1 MILDSPRTPTPLLV
15 AALLAL
21 AATPVEA
28 QPPTLAGCPVF
39 PPDNVWNVRVD
50 ELPVHPS
57 SDAWVASIGVD
68 EPMHPDF
75 GSGEF
80 PPGSGSPIGIPW
92 TSVPGSQP
100 RVPVSFDFSDESDPG
115 PYPIPPDP
123 PIEGGAGS
131 TGDRHVLVVDR
142 EDCLLY
148 ELFDASPDGSGG
160 WQAGSGA
167 VFDLGSNGLRPAG
180 WTSADAAGLPILP
193 GLVRFEEVAAGE
205 IRHALRFT
213 APRTRR
219 AFVWPG
225 RHFASSSNDPE
236 LPPMG
241 QRFRL
246 RSDFSLSGFSP
257 RVRVILTALQRY
269 GMMLADN
276 GSAWFLSGAPDE
288 RWDNDELRELR
299 QLRGDDFEAVDVSSL
314 QVDPNSAETAPG
326 EDGEEGEP
334 FDCMPDDTTLCL
346 RDGRFRVTATWRDFS
361 GGTGVGH
368 VVSTAVGAGS
378 GDSGLMWFFD
388 PDNWEL
394 LVKVLDGCP
403 VTGRFWV
410 FAAATTNVEYELRVE
425 DSRTGDERTYRNPLG
440 ERSRAI
446 TDTAAFATCP

>member
-1 MILDSPRTPTPLLV
+1 MPDRRLFL
-15 AALLAL
+15 AALLSASL
-21 AATPVEA
+21 AISPAKA
-28 QPPTLAGCPVF
+28 QPPVFAGCEVF

-57 SDAWVASIGVD
+57 SDAWVASIGED
-68 EPMHPDF
+68 APMHPDF
-75 GSGEF
+75 GAGEF

-100 RVPVSFDFSDESDPG
+100 RVPVSFLFADESDPG

-123 PIEGGAGS
+123 PIEGGPDG
-131 TGDRHVLVVDR
+131 TGDRHILVVDR
-142 EDCLLY
+142 ARCRLY
-148 ELFDASPDGSGG
+148 EVFDARPDGQGG

-167 VFDLGSNGLRPAG
+167 VFDLGSNGLRPSG

-213 APRTRR
+213 APSTRR

-225 RHFASSSNDPE
+225 RHFASSSNDPD

-246 RSDFSLSGFSP
+246 RSDFNLSGFSP

-276 GSAWFLSGAPDE
+276 GSAWFLSGAPDD
-288 RWDNDELRELR
+288 RWDNDELRQLR
-299 QLRGDDFEAVDVSSL
+299 QLEGSDFEAVDVSSL
-314 QVDPNSAETAPG
+314 QVDPNSAQTTG
-326 EDGEEGEP
+326 GKGGDGGEP
-334 FDCMPDDTTLCL
+334 FVCVPDDTTLCL
-346 RDGRFRVTATWRDFS
+346 RGGRFRVRVSWQDFE
-361 GGTGVGH
+361 GGTGPGH
-368 VVSTAVGAGS
+368 VVPTVGGT
-378 GDSGLMWFFD
+378 GDSGLLWFFD

-403 VTGRFWV
+403 VNGRFWV
-410 FAAATTNVEYELRVE
+410 FAAATTNVEYTLEVA
-425 DSRTGDERTYRNPLG
+425 DSMTGATQTYRNPLG